1 MSQHSRDWKSSSI
14 HFRRGKAQSLI
25 FQLDLFIKTQQIF
38 YIPRCGQRPPA
49 GRPLPSSDPPWRA
62 ETGALVTNSQC
73 EFLKKRTRSIAVT
86 TDCPLSQSLIV
97 QSTPRGETEKC
108 KKTSVDPVYPRH
120 TYFPAQYYREWI
132 KCFCSGSQC
141 QPPASRP
148 PVAGHEVRAEVRQ
161 PGGGPCHS
169 ARRRGARGHVTR
181 PDKHRG
187 GAPPDRDGR
196 REPAPSVCDSQ
207 DSKPLLIPS

>member
-1 MSQHSRDWKSSSI
+1 MKCGLSPNTFFYKFNGRGFSILKKVQEESGFKLKPALFVSQHSRDWKSSSI

-108 KKTSVDPVYPRH
+108 KKTSVDPVYPRP
-120 TYFPAQYYREWI
+120 TLFPR
-132 KCFCSGSQC
+132 
-141 QPPASRP
+141 
-148 PVAGHEVRAEVRQ
+148 
-161 PGGGPCHS
+161 
-169 ARRRGARGHVTR
+169 
-181 PDKHRG
+181 
-187 GAPPDRDGR
+187 
-196 REPAPSVCDSQ
+196 SVLS
-207 DSKPLLIPS
+207 